1 MPGRPLRITVFGRIL
16 RITVLLITIPMLSTT
31 SFGAE
36 TSDEDPSHTNDP
48 LPQSEWL
55 SVLKQVK
62 SVPSNIWERLKLA
75 DQWIWQEYPD
85 QILIQEEERIKWPRY
100 LSAALNIPEWLD
112 LGMTNRIRREG
123 FDYPFQAKQDG
134 STWDWGQ
141 RTRFRVT
148 GKWKNF
154 RALLELQGANSGE
167 DADTDF
173 VGTST
178 FNAANF
184 QQLFVSMTLPKFWE
198 TDLRTDLHFGRINLD
213 FGSRR
218 LVARSRF
225 SNTSQA
231 FDGLHWNLAQ
241 HGQWRFRAFFSQAVF
256 NDDTSDRLGLFTNKD
271 NRFWGLSYETQ
282 HFSWARIQLYY
293 FGIDSEEKNERVER
307 NHSTLG
313 IRVYQRPDIG
323 AYDYDAES
331 IWQVGTLDNRDHSAF
346 FQHLSL
352 GYTFAVP
359 WSPRILAMY
368 DYASG
373 TKNPNGNKSH
383 TFDGL
388 FGARRF
394 ELSATSLFGP
404 FFRSNISSPGIR
416 LITHPFPTLKLNVK
430 YRAWYLARSKDEW
443 VGSGLQDPTG
453 DAGSFLG
460 QDVEVRIQWH
470 PSPNF
475 TVDAGYEHFFTGS
488 YIKNQTN
495 LPGNPP
501 SNDTNYFYIQTEV
514 MF

>member
-1 MPGRPLRITVFGRIL
+1 MFGLTLRITGLGRIL
-16 RITVLLITIPMLSTT
+16 RITVLLSTFPMLSTT

-36 TSDEDPSHTNDP
+36 TPDRLPSHTDAP
-48 LPQSEWL
+48 LPQSEWF
-55 SVLKQVK
+55 SALKQVK

-75 DQWIWQEYPD
+75 DQWVWQEYPD
-85 QILIQEEERIKWPRY
+85 QVLIQEEQRIKWPRY
-100 LSAALNIPEWLD
+100 ISAALNLPEWLD
-112 LGMTNRIRREG
+112 LAMANRIRREG

-141 RTRFRVT
+141 RTRFRAT
-148 GKWKNF
+148 AKWKNF
-154 RALLELQGANSGE
+154 RTLLELQGANSGE
-167 DADTDF
+167 DAETDV

-184 QQLFVSMTLPKFWE
+184 QQLFVSMTLPKFLE
-198 TDLRTDLHFGRINLD
+198 TDFRTDLHLGRINLD
-213 FGSRR
+213 VGSRR

-231 FDGLHWNLAQ
+231 FDGIHWNLAQ
-241 HGQWRFRAFFSQAVF
+241 QGRWRFRAFFSQAVF

-271 NRFWGLSYETQ
+271 NLFWGLSYETQ
-282 HFSWARIQLYY
+282 HFSWSRIQLYY
-293 FGIDSEEKNERVER
+293 FGVDSEEKDERVER
-307 NHSTLG
+307 THSSLG
-313 IRVYQRPDIG
+313 IRFYQPPEIG
-323 AYDYDAES
+323 KYDYESES
-331 IWQVGTLDNRDHSAF
+331 IWQVGTLDNRDLSAY
-346 FQHLSL
+346 FQHISL
-352 GYTFAVP
+352 GYTFAFP
-359 WSPRILAMY
+359 WSPRILTMY

-373 TKNPNGNKSH
+373 TKNPNGSKSN

-394 ELSATSLFGP
+394 EFSATSLFGP

-416 LITHPFPTLKLNVK
+416 LITHPLPTLDLNLK
-430 YRAWYLARSKDEW
+430 YRAWYLAQSKDEW
-443 VGSGLQDPTG
+443 VGSGMQDPTG
-453 DAGSFLG
+453 DAGNFLG

-475 TVDAGYEHFFTGS
+475 TVDAGYEHFFKGS

-495 LPGNPP
+495 VPGNPP